1 MSIEDERKRYRQTF
15 SQIHIPHEIEMN
27 TERKTKMNWFAKHA
41 AALFAA
47 AILMTGSTAAYAA
60 DLGGIRTTVSYWLN
74 GEEVETEAISNDD
87 GGYYFPEQGV
97 GGGGISYDRFG
108 NEQPMSAQELAEMTF
123 NEYVEIRDN
132 GEIWLKSRLGL
143 WDITDLFEESS
154 HANITDG
161 KTYFMIDIEE
171 DRTGTSMETTLIP
184 NEGVDYISL
193 QKRER
198 QKPESSFE

>member
-15 SQIHIPHEIEMN
+15 SQIHIPHDIEVN
-27 TERKTKMNWFAKHA
+27 TERKTEMNWFAKHA

-97 GGGGISYDRFG
+97 SGGGISYDGFG

-132 GEIWLKSRLGL
+132 GEIWLKSRLGE
-143 WDITDLFEESS
+143 W
-154 HANITDG
+154 NITDQFKESDHADVTDG
-161 KTYFMIDIEE
+161 ETWFMVDLGE
-171 DRTGTSMETTLIP
+171 DRLSTSMETSLTPKEDI
-184 NEGVDYISL
+184 DYIRL
-193 QKRER
+193 QK
-198 QKPESSFE
+198 